1 MATLVATPRS
11 RALGFGLRAARTAR
25 NLSLR
30 QLGRMIG
37 VRAQELSHWEA
48 GTRVPKVEQVALL
61 LGALRVDPVERKR
74 LLEVASNARE
84 PNWLER
90 TVPGISPAV
99 STYAEYE
106 RSATE
111 MVNWEPFVVPGL
123 LQTPGYAEAILAGH
137 RLPPG
142 VIEQQV
148 AIRLQR
154 REVLTQRD
162 PLVLRLF
169 LGEEAFRGRLA
180 DPAVLAEQFRL
191 LARAAQRRNITIR
204 VVPAGGGY
212 HPGLY
217 GHFVIFDFAQL
228 PSVVHIEHI
237 RGSAHVYDGDHV
249 VAYRAAVEAMS
260 ALALSEQESLALIQ
274 GVIAELE

>member
-11 RALGFGLRAARTAR
+11 RALGFGLRTAR
-25 NLSLR
+25 EARKL
-30 QLGRMIG
+30 G
-37 VRAQELSHWEA
+37 VRELARLVGMVAQDLSHWES
-48 GTRVPKVEQVALL
+48 GTRVPKIEQVALL
-61 LGALRVDPVERKR
+61 LGALRVEPVERKR
-74 LLEVASNARE
+74 LLELARNARE

-123 LQTPGYAEAILAGH
+123 LQTPGYAEAILAAN

-142 VIEQQV
+142 VIEQQI
-148 AIRLQR
+148 AIRLRR
-154 REVLTQRD
+154 REVLTRRN
-162 PLVLRLF
+162 PLVLKLF
-169 LGEEAFRGRLA
+169 LGEEAFRQRIA
-180 DPAVLAEQFRL
+180 EPAVLAEQFRWL
-191 LARAAQRRNITIR
+191 LRAAQPRNVTIR
-204 VVPAGGGY
+204 VVPVGAGY

-217 GHFVIFDFAQL
+217 GHFVIFDFADL

-249 VAYRAAVEAMS
+249 AAYRSAVEAMS
-260 ALALSEQESLALIQ
+260 VLALSEQESLALIQ
-274 GVIAELE
+274 GVITELE

>member
-1 MATLVATPRS
+1 MAVLVATPRS
-11 RALGFGLRAARTAR
+11 RALGFGLRAARQAR
-25 NLSLR
+25 NLGLR
-30 QLGRMIG
+30 QLARLAGL
-37 VRAQELSHWEA
+37 VAQDLSHWES
-48 GTRVPKVEQVALL
+48 GTRVPKIEQVALL
-61 LGALRVDPVERKR
+61 LGALRVEPVERKR
-74 LLEVASNARE
+74 LLELARNARE

-106 RSATE
+106 RTATE

-123 LQTPGYAEAILAGH
+123 LQTPGYAETILAAA

-142 VIEQQV
+142 VVEQQV
-148 AIRLQR
+148 SVRLRR
-154 REVLTQRD
+154 REVLTRRN
-162 PLVLRLF
+162 PLVLKVF
-169 LGEEAFRGRLA
+169 LGEEAFHQRIA
-180 DPAVLAEQFRL
+180 EPAVLAEQFRL
-191 LARAAQRRNITIR
+191 LAWAAQRRNITIR

-249 VAYRAAVEAMS
+249 AAYRTVAEAMS
-260 ALALSEQESLALIQ
+260 ALALGEQESLALIQ

>member
-11 RALGFGLRAARTAR
+11 RALGFGIRAARKSR
-25 NLSLR
+25 SL
-30 QLGRMIG
+30 G
-37 VRAQELSHWEA
+37 VRELARLAEVSAQELSHWES
-48 GTRVPKVEQVALL
+48 GTRVPQIEQVALL
-61 LGALRVDPVERKR
+61 LGALRLEPIERER
-74 LLEVASNARE
+74 LLELARNARE

-106 RSATE
+106 RTATE

-123 LQTPGYAEAILAGH
+123 LQTPGYAEAILTAN

-142 VIEQQV
+142 VVEQQV
-148 AIRLQR
+148 AVRLRKRELLTR
-154 REVLTQRD
+154 RN
-162 PLVLRLF
+162 PLVLKLF
-169 LGEEAFRGRLA
+169 LGEEAFRRPIAG
-180 DPAVLAEQFRL
+180 PAVLAEQFRWL
-191 LARAAQRRNITIR
+191 LRAAQPRNITIR
-204 VVPAGGGY
+204 VVPAGAGY

-217 GHFVIFDFAQL
+217 GHFVIFDFAHL

-249 VAYRAAVEAMS
+249 AAYRAAADALS
-260 ALALSEQESLALIQ
+260 ALALDEQESFAFIQ
-274 GVIAELE
+274 GVITELE